1 LAAKVSGFETDLFD
15 PLARRADR
23 DHPFPVY
30 AASPWRERDIERVC
44 IGWDTGDLPSQG
56 KKLRVSNPTRTR
68 LAPRR
73 SACGASGPCALLL
86 GWHAPWSRDLPVH
99 TPWGGTLFRAVL
111 EQGLFRREP
120 GVLFKTKF
128 KTKFYL
134 PFRLLLTMSILHVIS
149 SIPLSWHIRLSNV
162 MHVCVFVCVCVC
174 VCVCAHTV
182 SNVI

>member
-1 LAAKVSGFETDLFD
+1 
-15 PLARRADR
+15 
-23 DHPFPVY
+23 
-30 AASPWRERDIERVC
+30 
-44 IGWDTGDLPSQG
+44 
-56 KKLRVSNPTRTR
+56 
-68 LAPRR
+68 
-73 SACGASGPCALLL
+73 
-86 GWHAPWSRDLPVH
+86 VH

-174 VCVCAHTV
+174 VCVHIRCQMSFKFNIPLSCHIRLSHTQ
-182 SNVI
+182 